1 MYALR
6 VSSGVRS
13 DFNFW
18 RAHNISNFCSS
29 TNSLRN
35 KHISGDQAYSGD
47 YFDTR
52 NDTFV
57 R

>member
-6 VSSGVRS
+6 VASGVRS
-13 DFNFW
+13 DSIFGVPTIFPT
-18 RAHNISNFCSS
+18 FFSS